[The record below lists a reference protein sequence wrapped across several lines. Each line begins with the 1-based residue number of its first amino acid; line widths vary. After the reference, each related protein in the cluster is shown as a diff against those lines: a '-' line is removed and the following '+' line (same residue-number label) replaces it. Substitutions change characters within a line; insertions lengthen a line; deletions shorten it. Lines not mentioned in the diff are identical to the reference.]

1 MVAVYLILLGWL
13 TLAAAGSGTVWWD
26 RPVQRDVRML
36 DGPEWG
42 VVADIGNW
50 LGVTVIGLVILAAI
64 ASVCILRHRLTEA
77 ALLGGVALIR
87 SLNWPI
93 KWLVD
98 SPRPA
103 TNAQGT
109 NDVASGLGY
118 PSGHAMGTMLIGG
131 ALVVVVFRLAPSPGA
146 RVVAVLL
153 ATAAILA
160 CGYAR
165 VVTLAHWPSDVAGAW
180 LWGIG
185 LLGVVLL
192 VTRAIER
199 RSAARRDPRPASNAP
214 PPPPQRG

>member
-1 MVAVYLILLGWL
+1 MVVVYLILLGWL
-13 TLAAAGSGTVWWD
+13 TLAAAGPGTVWWD
-26 RPVQRDVRML
+26 RPVQRDIRAV
-36 DGPEWG
+36 DGPGWG

-50 LGVTVIGLVILAAI
+50 LGVTVVGLVILAAV
-64 ASVCILRHRLTEA
+64 ASFCILRHRLAEA

-87 SLNWPI
+87 SLNWPL

-109 NDVASGLGY
+109 NDVANGLGY

-131 ALVVVVFRLAPSPGA
+131 ALAVLVFRVTTTRRT
-146 RVVAVLL
+146 RVATLL
-153 ATAAILA
+153 AVTAAILA
-160 CGYAR
+160 TGYAR
-165 VVTLAHWPSDVAGAW
+165 VAVRAHWPSDVLGGW

-192 VTRAIER
+192 VTRSVER
-199 RSAARRDPRPASNAP
+199 RSAARREPRPTPNAP
-214 PPPPQRG
+214 PHRG